1 MNKKGVT
8 LLETLI
14 AVSVM
19 AIIGIVIME
28 LLRITFQSNSKTQLI
43 NSIKQNGQSAISSV
57 EDSLRFAD
65 RIVCPASGISSTL
78 TVVKDGKYTRI
89 KIYGEVGNN
98 NGYIARDFPSPP
110 FASET
115 DLCAEPPI
123 PDLAATKEFL
133 TNKDSGMSIFTGSF
147 IVDTGTS
154 GGTIVTIRFDAKA
167 AKNAPSTFESQVD
180 PVPFQTSIQLR

>member
-43 NSIKQNGQSAISSV
+43 NSIKQNGQSAISSI
-57 EDSLRFAD
+57 EDSMRFAD
-65 RIVCPASGISSTL
+65 RVACVSPDSSTIV
-78 TVVKDGKYTRI
+78 VVKDNKYTRI
-89 KIYGEVGNN
+89 KIYPESTT
-98 NGYIARDFPSPP
+98 NGYIARDFPLPP
-110 FASET
+110 FVSET
-115 DLCAEPPI
+115 APCDEEV
-123 PDLAATKEFL
+123 TKEFL
-133 TNKDSGMSIFTGSF
+133 TNKDSGVSIFTGNF

-167 AKNAPSTFESQVD
+167 AKGAPSTFESQID